1 MPSFEIV
8 SVLEVKADRLA
19 KDLLTMEGVN
29 YELSPWLQM
38 SAPEEWQ
45 TKPIKHWPIN
55 RKLFKSWITLF
66 GLIPVDLH
74 AFKLIETNENGIK
87 ECSTSIINTYWK
99 HERTILKFD
108 TVSKVRDTLE
118 FQPRLSWLAFILKP
132 IYKSVFIHR
141 HNKLKQRYRTL
152 CYDDKD

>member
-19 KDLLTMEGVN
+19 KDVLTMEGVN

-55 RKLFKSWITLF
+55 REIFKSWIRLF
-66 GLIPVDLH
+66 GFIPVDLH
-74 AFKLIETNENGIK
+74 VFKLIETSEKGIK
-87 ECSTSIINTYWK
+87 ECSSSIINKYWK
-99 HERTILKFD
+99 HDRTILKLD
-108 TVSKVRDTLE
+108 AVSTVRDSLE
-118 FQPRLSWLAFILKP
+118 FHPRLYFLRFILKP
-132 IYKSVFIHR
+132 LYKSVFIHR
-141 HNKLKQRYRTL
+141 HYRLKQKYGIV
-152 CYDDKD
+152 D